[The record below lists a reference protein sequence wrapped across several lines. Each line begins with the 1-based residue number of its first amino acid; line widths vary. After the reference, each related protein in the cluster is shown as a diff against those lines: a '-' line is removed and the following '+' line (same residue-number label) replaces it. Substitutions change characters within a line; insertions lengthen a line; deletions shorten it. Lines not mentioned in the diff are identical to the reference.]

1 MVRSPD
7 SGVTWRDVMSLCA
20 GYWFREPATL
30 FAVAALLAGLVTSEL
45 VTPILLGE
53 VVSSIGAKV
62 AVVASLILLGGVA
75 VSMGAQVVLKQILDR
90 VWNGYAARSMQRIQM
105 DAFGRVQR
113 FSSDWHANTFAGATV
128 HRLSRAR
135 WALDMIGQIVW
146 IRLATPILLTIGLGV
161 ALSLRLPAAGAAF
174 FFVVFIYVAVSLVIA
189 TKWVRPANLVAAS
202 ADSHLT
208 GAVADCI
215 TNNAVVKAFGAEA
228 REDAHIGDIAS
239 TWRDVA
245 VRSFN
250 RATDMSAIQQGIWVV
265 LQIGVLGLLV
275 VGREG
280 VTAGDI
286 TFTIAASFQLAGH
299 LRSVGGDIRVLQRAF
314 GEFADAVEFLRLP
327 LQVSDPALA
336 NPMRRGD
343 GEIVFDSITFGYG
356 ASAPLYA
363 NFSIRIAPGERVGLV
378 GPSGSGKSTFVKL
391 LQRLYDVDS
400 GAIRIDGADISSVA
414 QAELRQSI
422 AIVPQDPS
430 LFHRSLADNIA
441 YGRPGATFEEIVVAA
456 KRARAHDFIRRLP
469 AGYETLVGERGVKL
483 SGGER
488 QRVALAR
495 AFLADAPILVLD
507 EATSSLDT
515 ITERH
520 IQDAIEELMRGRT
533 TIVIAHRLSTVRAMN
548 RILVF
553 DEGRVVEQGAHAEL
567 ISRPQGRYRD
577 LHLLEQDL
585 GMIA

>member
-1 MVRSPD
+1 MARST
-7 SGVTWRDVMSLCA
+7 SRSVTWRDVMSLCA

-30 FAVAALLAGLVTSEL
+30 FSVAILLAGLVTSEL

-53 VVSSIGAKV
+53 VVGSIGARAAV
-62 AVVASLILLGGVA
+62 AASLVLLGGVA

-113 FSSDWHANTFAGATV
+113 FSADWHANTFAGATV

-161 ALSLRLPAAGAAF
+161 ALFFRLPAAGAAF
-174 FFVVFIYVAVSLVIA
+174 FLVVLIYVVVSLVIA
-189 TKWVRPANLVAAS
+189 TMWVRPANLVAAA
-202 ADSHLT
+202 ADSRLT
-208 GAVADCI
+208 GSVADCI
-215 TNNAVVKAFGAEA
+215 TNNAVVKAFGAEV
-228 REDAHIGDIAS
+228 REDDHIGEIANH
-239 TWRDVA
+239 WRDVA

-250 RATDMSAIQQGIWVV
+250 RATDMGAVQQGIWVV

-327 LQVSDPALA
+327 LQVSDQSSVR
-336 NPMRRGD
+336 PMARGA
-343 GEIVFDSITFGYG
+343 GEIVFDNVTFRYG
-356 ASAPLYA
+356 QSDHLYSS
-363 NFSIRIAPGERVGLV
+363 FSIRIAPGEKVGLV

-391 LQRLYDVDS
+391 LQRLYDVNG
-400 GAIRIDGADISSVA
+400 GAIRIDGADIASVA
-414 QAELRQSI
+414 QAELRRSI

-430 LFHRSLADNIA
+430 LFHRSLSGNIA
-441 YGRPGATFEEIVVAA
+441 YGRPSAKPEEIVEAA
-456 KRARAHDFIRRLP
+456 RRARAHDFICRLP
-469 AGYETLVGERGVKL
+469 DGYDTLVGERGVKL

-515 ITERH
+515 ITERQ

-533 TIVIAHRLSTVRAMN
+533 TIVIAHRLSTVRAMD

-577 LHLLEQDL
+577 LHLLERDL
-585 GMIA
+585 GKIA